1 MYMAALATYSLLPIL
16 QKFSSLSSTLVVPS
30 DISLAGRILAAFPS
44 SLTPSQHVPDN
55 LARLGE
61 LALTPSANIVKL
73 PNISASI
80 PQLNECIAELR
91 GKGFDVPLYPQEPT
105 TPEEKEA
112 NGAYA
117 KVLGSAVNPVLREGN
132 SDRRAAGPVKKYAMR
147 NPHKMG
153 EWPGRGESR
162 SHVSHMSGGDFFES
176 EKSVV
181 VGGGTVEIKLRM
193 EDGTERTMKEVEVI
207 EGTHLDGSFMSV
219 KALRAF
225 YEEQMGEAK
234 VRARPPL
241 TTANNNEQQQS
252 NQQFTK
258 QISNSKTK
266 FKFKN

>member
-1 MYMAALATYSLLPIL
+1 MVFGLSSSSSSSSSSYIPFPYVAALATYSLLPIL
-16 QKFSSLSSTLVVPS
+16 QKFSSLSSPVVLVVPS

-44 SLTPSQHVPDN
+44 RLTPSQLVPDN

-153 EWPGRGESR
+153 VWPGRGESR
-162 SHVSHMSGGDFFES
+162 SHVSHMEGGDFERNGNSSSESKSKSESVYYIILIICES
-176 EKSVV
+176 ECV
-181 VGGGTVEIKLRM
+181 
-193 EDGTERTMKEVEVI
+193 
-207 EGTHLDGSFMSV
+207 
-219 KALRAF
+219 ALR
-225 YEEQMGEAK
+225 K
-234 VRARPPL
+234 VCACV
-241 TTANNNEQQQS
+241 
-252 NQQFTK
+252 
-258 QISNSKTK
+258 
-266 FKFKN
+266 